1 VKLETMETQRQ
12 GPANR
17 RHLAVAVDPDLCN
30 GCRTCEL
37 ACSFHHAGVMSPE
50 LSSVQVRR
58 SNRTAAI
65 QWLVTP
71 SCDLCAGE
79 EQPLCEKYCGCHA
92 IRLETSAKGG
102 TG

>member
-1 VKLETMETQRQ
+1 METQRE
-12 GPANR
+12 GYANR
-17 RHLAVAVDPDLCN
+17 RRLAVAVDPDLCN

-65 QWLVTP
+65 RWLVMP

-79 EQPLCEKYCGCHA
+79 EQPLCEKYCSCQA
-92 IRLETSAKGG
+92 IRLQAPVRGSMG
-102 TG
+102 